1 MLQERITLPEEA
13 VEVQDILEAFA
24 VKLVLV
30 AEDLALPQPHR
41 LQMEM
46 RKRAAEVVAV

>member
-1 MLQERITLPEEA
+1 LPEEA
-13 VEVQDILEAFA
+13 VEVQDILVASA
-24 VKLVLV
+24 VKLVSV
-30 AEDLALPQPHR
+30 AADLAPTHPHR